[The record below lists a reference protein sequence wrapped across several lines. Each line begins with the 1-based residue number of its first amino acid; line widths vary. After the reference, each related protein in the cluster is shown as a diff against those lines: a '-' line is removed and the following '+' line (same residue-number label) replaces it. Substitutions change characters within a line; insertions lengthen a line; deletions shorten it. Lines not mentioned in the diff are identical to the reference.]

1 MLYGIGLHSTATD
14 TVPTSLIPLLE
25 QNKHSLAKP
34 RRLGTEHITHSALTA
49 STKKQSLTFAKML
62 LEEDPAT
69 LLRHTISNF
78 STQPDRAAVSRI
90 NESLSTLQQ
99 SRELR
104 LNDAETALRKLSRQ
118 LATVSSQHRE
128 ATGSHDAQRHASEIV
143 ELDTKKFRVAKQAQE
158 LEVEGERLDSE
169 LDRLRRRLE
178 ELEEQGVEGDAQARA
193 QREADDPTVYVN
205 YLERVHNTMAN
216 SSQIK
221 AMALPIFRNHARTRS
236 RWQLQQGDCKQYQ
249 EGRCAYCE
257 R

>member
-1 MLYGIGLHSTATD
+1 
-14 TVPTSLIPLLE
+14 
-25 QNKHSLAKP
+25 
-34 RRLGTEHITHSALTA
+34 
-49 STKKQSLTFAKML
+49 ML

-78 STQPDRAAVSRI
+78 STQPDRAAVSHI

-178 ELEEQGVEGDAQARA
+178 DLEEQGVEGDAQARA
-193 QREADDPTVYVN
+193 QREVDDPTVLRLWLYRSLGITLEPDHAGNYNKATVN
-205 YLERVHNTMAN
+205 NTKKGDVHIVNVEPQKFSKYFYADYFWSTM
-216 SSQIK
+216 
-221 AMALPIFRNHARTRS
+221 
-236 RWQLQQGDCKQYQ
+236 QG
-249 EGRCAYCE
+249 
-257 R
+257 